1 MAKKNQKN
9 KPAEMTS
16 EIQEK
21 STKKQYWQTKVYIRG
36 IGVVQGEVNPEHLK
50 AFKALVSKD
59 TDIKKWV
66 GETDPIAEAK
76 LEKQKIAKARREGKI
91 IE

>member
-1 MAKKNQKN
+1 MSKKQPTN
-9 KPAEMTS
+9 KPETEKTS
-16 EIQEK
+16 KPAKI
-21 STKKQYWQTKVYIRG
+21 QYWQTKVYIRG

-50 AFKALVSKD
+50 AFKALAPKD
-59 TDIKKWV
+59 TDINKWV
-66 GETDPIAEAK
+66 GEKDPIAEAK